1 MKVLVTGGCGFIG
14 SHLVDGLLAA
24 KYDVVIVDNLSRGR
38 FLWESSSI
46 KPHLHK
52 MDIQDRDS
60 LVKIF
65 EEVQPV
71 MVFHLAAHHY
81 IPFCEQNPYEAFAT
95 NVTGTL
101 NVLDACAKTN
111 SVRKFFNASTGDVY
125 APCGYAHREI
135 DPVSPVYVYGETK
148 LIGEQAIRRYK
159 SSVAVSFD
167 IIIGRLFNA
176 AGSRETNPHFLPEV
190 VRQLD
195 AGAQVIQVGNTWPM
209 RDFVNVRSMANV
221 IQSLTERAVGID
233 VFNIGS
239 GKVQTVQQALDVLV
253 KVHGQS
259 VKVVSVDSRKRPNDR
274 PYLCPSVDKLTTAL
288 GTACKSFDAETAR
301 DIWAEPASTRLL
313 YLPQI

>member
-14 SHLVDGLLAA
+14 SHLVDGLLAV
-24 KYDVVIVDNLSRGR
+24 KHEVVIVDNLMRGR
-38 FLWESSSI
+38 FLWETSVT
-46 KPHLHK
+46 KPRLVK
-52 MDIQDRDS
+52 MDIQDRDN
-60 LVKIF
+60 LLKVF
-65 EEVQPV
+65 QEVQPE

-101 NVLDACAKTN
+101 NVLDACAKTS

-135 DPVSPVYVYGETK
+135 DQVSPVYVYGETK

-159 SSVAVSFD
+159 SSVAVPFD
-167 IIIGRLFNA
+167 IVIGRLFNA

-195 AGAQVIQVGNTWPM
+195 SGAKVIEVGNTWPM
-209 RDFVNVRSMANV
+209 RDFIDVRSMANV
-221 IQSLTERAVGID
+221 IQSLTEKTVGID
-233 VFNIGS
+233 VFNVGS

-253 KVHGQS
+253 QVHGQS
-259 VKVVSVDSRKRPNDR
+259 VQVISVDARKRPNDR
-274 PYLCPSVDKLTTAL
+274 PYLCPSVDKLTAAL
-288 GTACKSFDAETAR
+288 GSACKSFDAETAN

-313 YLPQI
+313 YLPEK